1 MHHERRISAILS
13 DYDGTLCPT
22 SSINKQGDNL
32 NIIPPNLEDI
42 LCSISKNI
50 PVCII
55 SSKDFYFIYKKIKK
69 FSEITSCILGME
81 TIFLNNIT
89 KRNNET
95 ELTDNK
101 KAEDESGLTIA
112 NSDLDIISRHVLMD
126 YKIILN
132 NSAILNEIVNY
143 IKINHQRINVEKKFL
158 TMEEGLLGGITI
170 DWRNDIDWS
179 INKDKYEKILQKS
192 LSNIYKKAEH
202 LKMSRSNLDF
212 YLQKLFIQ
220 QYSTHPFID
229 VYSAKISKGEAYDCV
244 TSELFNTTHN
254 KGNIMYLGDSEND
267 NPAFKKSDISIGINS
282 DTRLKPNLKCKYNLK
297 FENLSI
303 FLKNLKNNNFD
314 FSESLLY
321 F

>member
-1 MHHERRISAILS
+1 N
-13 DYDGTLCPT
+13 G
-22 SSINKQGDNL
+22 
-32 NIIPPNLEDI
+32 
-42 LCSISKNI
+42 
-50 PVCII
+50 
-55 SSKDFYFIYKKIKK
+55 
-69 FSEITSCILGME
+69 
-81 TIFLNNIT
+81 
-89 KRNNET
+89 T

-101 KAEDESGLTIA
+101 KAEDESGITIA
-112 NSDLDIISRHVLMD
+112 SNDLDIISRHVLID

-132 NSAILNEIVNY
+132 NSAILNEISNY
-143 IKINHQRINVEKKFL
+143 ITINYQRIHVEKKFL
-158 TMEEGLLGGITI
+158 TIEDGILGGITI

-179 INKDKYEKILQKS
+179 INKNKYEKILQKS

-202 LKMSRSNLDF
+202 LTMSEFHLNF

-244 TSELFNTTHN
+244 TSELFNISRN

-267 NPAFKKSDISIGINS
+267 NPAFKKADISIGINS
-282 DTRLKPNLKCKYNLK
+282 DARLKPNLKCKYNLK

-314 FSESLLY
+314 FSESLLN